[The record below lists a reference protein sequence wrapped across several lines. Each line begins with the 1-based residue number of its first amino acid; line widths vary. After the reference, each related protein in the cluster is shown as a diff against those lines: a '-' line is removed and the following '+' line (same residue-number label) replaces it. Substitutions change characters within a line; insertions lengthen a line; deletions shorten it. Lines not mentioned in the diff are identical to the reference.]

1 MAVNVRNN
9 EGLPRGNL
17 VVDKRQPIEDESLS
31 VIQELGLQ
39 AEDSAVHNEERRK
52 VKRYPMSIALLLLFT
67 SFAFGQKVILVTNDN
82 LPELRARYG
91 PKIGPKPLAA
101 STTDPS
107 VVQIGTFSD
116 AMYTNGT
123 AAYEF
128 YWGTDSSGYYTGP
141 LVFNNITV
149 FANGTSQSS
158 GSIDGT
164 GALGILFAAD
174 PALNTLSPCQPLTY
188 LSQTT
193 VDGDLMSIYQS
204 SCIVIALQIEFSTDP
219 YTFTL
224 LDGSSFTTFGISNT
238 FLIPASDHAALYTEC
253 DANDFCSGKTVPVYA
268 YKQ

>member
-1 MAVNVRNN
+1 VCWACKPNHTE
-9 EGLPRGNL
+9 EG
-17 VVDKRQPIEDESLS
+17 
-31 VIQELGLQ
+31 
-39 AEDSAVHNEERRK
+39 RK
-52 VKRYPMSIALLLLFT
+52 VKRSSLSIALLLLFT
-67 SFAFGQKVILVTNDN
+67 AFAFGQKVILVTKDN

-91 PKIGPKPLAA
+91 AKIGPKPLAA

-128 YWGTDSSGYYTGP
+128 DWGTDSSGYYTGP
-141 LVFNNITV
+141 LTFNNITV

-164 GALGILFAAD
+164 AALGILFAAD

-188 LSQTT
+188 RSQTT
-193 VDGDLMSIYQS
+193 VDGDVMSIYQS
-204 SCIVIALQIEFSTDP
+204 SCVVIVLQIEFPSDP

-224 LDGSSFTTFGISNT
+224 LNGSSFTTFGVSNT
-238 FLIPASDHAALYTEC
+238 FLTPATDHAALYSEC
-253 DANDFCSGKTVPVYA
+253 DANDFCSGKTVAVYA